1 MDDKKIWK
9 KTGFGILFV
18 AACFMAMY
26 ILMAFHSKI
35 LMMLLAAILLLV
47 SAFLFFYEI
56 FADKTEHS
64 KPKEEKTEI
73 TKDIISGGNDA
84 EFRLKISKYMKEMEG
99 SQKELVEILKNQNTL
114 IQNQLDNL
122 EQAIFTLSEKQVNQ
136 TKSVI
141 KFNKENAR
149 QLAISERET
158 LEYVMLELKQAIKDN
173 AGTVRVAESVSEK
186 PVQEELFDEEL
197 MIAPVAELE
206 EVGDEELFEVS
217 DLPGDDEYII
227 PEKPAEEPVAEELP
241 VFEEEP
247 VAEEIPVFEEEP
259 VAEELPVFEEETVVD
274 NEPAPAVDPLA
285 GLSGDPNAMMS
296 AEDIAKLF
304 AMNATEEPVAEEPM
318 VEPVT
323 EEPEFAD
330 DLDLSA
336 LFEDIAE
343 GAMAEEA
350 ATSEAVA
357 EEKAEEPAP
366 AAEPMAALSGD
377 PNAMMTPEDIAKL
390 LASMGQ

>member
-73 TKDIISGGNDA
+73 TKDIISGGNDG
-84 EFRLKISKYMKEMEG
+84 EFRLKLSKYMKEMEG

-114 IQNQLDNL
+114 IQSQLDNL

-158 LEYVMLELKQAIKDN
+158 LEYVMVELKQAIKDN
-173 AGTVRVAESVSEK
+173 AGTVRIAESVSEK
-186 PVQEELFDEEL
+186 SVQEELFDEEL

-227 PEKPAEEPVAEELP
+227 PEKPAEEPVAEEIP
-241 VFEEEP
+241 VFEEAP

-259 VAEELPVFEEETVVD
+259 VAEELPVAD
-274 NEPAPAVDPLA
+274 NEPAPAADPLA
-285 GLSGDPNAMMS
+285 GLGGDPNAMMS

-304 AMNATEEPVAEEPM
+304 AMNATEEPVVEEPM

-366 AAEPMAALSGD
+366 AAALSGD

>member
-1 MDDKKIWK
+1 MDDKKVWK

-18 AACFMAMY
+18 AACFMAVY
-26 ILMAFHSKI
+26 ILMAFHNKI
-35 LMMLLAAILLLV
+35 LMVLLAAVLLIV
-47 SAFLFFYEI
+47 SAFLFFYELFI
-56 FADKTEHS
+56 EKTTQRTL
-64 KPKEEKTEI
+64 KEEEPELAKEI
-73 TKDIISGGNDA
+73 TSGSNDS
-84 EFRLKISKYMKEMEG
+84 EFRLKMTKHMKEMESG
-99 SQKELVEILKNQNTL
+99 QKELIDVLKKQNTL
-114 IQNQLDNL
+114 LQNQLDNL

-158 LEYVMLELKQAIKDN
+158 LEYVMMELKQAIKDN
-173 AGTVRVAESVSEK
+173 AGAVRIAESVSEE
-186 PVQEELFDEEL
+186 PVQEELFIEEP
-197 MIAPVAELE
+197 MIAPTIELE

-227 PEKPAEEPVAEELP
+227 PETTEDEFPA
-241 VFEEEP
+241 FEEEP
-247 VAEEIPVFEEEP
+247 VV
-259 VAEELPVFEEETVVD
+259 EELPVAD
-274 NEPAPAVDPLA
+274 NEPAPAADPLA
-285 GLSGDPNAMMS
+285 GLGGDPNAMMS

-304 AMNATEEPVAEEPM
+304 AMNATEEPVVEEPM

-343 GAMAEEA
+343 GALAEETVA
-350 ATSEAVA
+350 SEPVA